1 MSQSGFEFKADAND
15 SSPLYMQIARKLSDD
30 VHNGRYQVDQALPSE
45 RALSELLNVSRVT
58 ARKAIDQL
66 VDQGL
71 VVRRRGSGNYI
82 APRIEQPL
90 SNLTSFSEQLQQRGY
105 TPKSRWLKR
114 AIVTAV
120 PVLRHGFDLPAE
132 LEARRGRLWAD
143 CETMLRIQDFLA
155 VHPDQKIQQAADTM
169 ARNLERQA
177 RELKVQLRM

>member
-1 MSQSGFEFKADAND
+1 MGTLTLADLRRALEELQAAADA
-15 SSPLYMQIARKLSDD
+15 
-30 VHNGRYQVDQALPSE
+30 
-45 RALSELLNVSRVT
+45 T
-58 ARKAIDQL
+58 AYLTPAGID
-66 VDQGL
+66 G
-71 VVRRRGSGNYI
+71 
-82 APRIEQPL
+82 
-90 SNLTSFSEQLQQRGY
+90 
-105 TPKSRWLKR
+105 LKR